1 MQKTIKVLNITMSLD
16 EEDLG
21 NLLNAIEIFIWE
33 TNHDIVWIAEDNAG
47 VFTGSAGID
56 DQLREAE
63 YNDDAGAERFF
74 LKLKALA
81 EAGVESWAEEAED
94 YIVDD
99 EGELW
104 TSDGYQVYGEVADE
118 ILGNV

>member
-1 MQKTIKVLNITMSLD
+1 M
-16 EEDLG
+16 
-21 NLLNAIEIFIWE
+21 
-33 TNHDIVWIAEDNAG
+33 WIAEDNAG

-63 YNDDAGAERFF
+63 YNDDAGAKRFF